1 MNETMMERAGGA
13 SPSPTGEQL
22 RTPEII
28 GAEIRMYVD
37 AGRRVTLLCG
47 IEIGRRLKEAKD
59 LLAHGEWLGWLSR
72 ETDFS
77 DRTAQR
83 YMQAFEEYGAAQLG
97 MFGPETNATT
107 LSDLPISKALAL
119 LSVPES
125 DREAF
130 AEEVDAE
137 HLSTREL
144 QQAIRERDEA
154 LKRAQA
160 AEEELL
166 QADEGHAL
174 KVADLEEKL
183 TAAMEEAEKGRAAQ
197 EAARTE
203 RAEKET
209 LERQLSTA
217 RDTIRELENRPVD
230 VAVER
235 DEEAIQEAARLA
247 KAKAE
252 AEAAEQLAA
261 LQKKLDAA
269 EKKAE
274 KAEKAA
280 EKAKAEAE
288 KAGQADKEAAEK
300 AAQEAAAA
308 RREAEALRANLK
320 MADPTATQF
329 KAYFDQ
335 VQQLWGTL
343 AGIIRRADPEMAGKL
358 KTAARA
364 LLERF
369 GADLEETA
377 GG

>member
-1 MNETMMERAGGA
+1 MSETMLERAGGA

-154 LKRAQA
+154 LKRAQ
-160 AEEELL
+160 EELQ

-174 KVADLEEKL
+174 AMADLQQKLDEAREDAGKGKKALELLGNAESEK
-183 TAAMEEAEKGRAAQ
+183 RA
-197 EAARTE
+197 
-203 RAEKET
+203 
-209 LERQLSTA
+209 LENQLNKA

-235 DEEAIQEAARLA
+235 DEEAIQEAAKLA

-252 AEAAEQLAA
+252 AEAAQRLAE

-280 EKAKAEAE
+280 EKAKADAE
-288 KAGQADKEAAEK
+288 KAGQTDKEAAAK
-300 AAQEAAAA
+300 AAQEAARA
-308 RREAEALRANLK
+308 RNEAEALRAKLK
-320 MADPTATQF
+320 MADPTTAQF

-335 VQQLWGTL
+335 MQQLWGTL
-343 AGIIRRADPEMAGKL
+343 TEIIRRADPELQGKL
-358 KTAARA
+358 KEAARA
-364 LLERF
+364 LLKRF
-369 GADLEETA
+369 GADLGA
-377 GG
+377 PA

>member
-1 MNETMMERAGGA
+1 MQGGTNLKYMFLFILSTAFVICMGMAG
-13 SPSPTGEQL
+13 
-22 RTPEII
+22 
-28 GAEIRMYVD
+28 
-37 AGRRVTLLCG
+37 
-47 IEIGRRLKEAKD
+47 
-59 LLAHGEWLGWLSR
+59 
-72 ETDFS
+72 
-77 DRTAQR
+77 
-83 YMQAFEEYGAAQLG
+83 
-97 MFGPETNATT
+97 
-107 LSDLPISKALAL
+107 AL
-119 LSVPES
+119 LGFFLMQRRQKE
-125 DREAF
+125 
-130 AEEVDAE
+130 
-137 HLSTREL
+137 
-144 QQAIRERDEA
+144 QA
-154 LKRAQA
+154 LKRAKT
-160 AEEELL
+160 AEEERL

-174 KVADLEEKL
+174 AMADLQQKL
-183 TAAMEEAEKGRAAQ
+183 DEAREEAGKGKKALELLGNAESEKQ
-197 EAARTE
+197 
-203 RAEKET
+203 T
-209 LERQLSTA
+209 LENQLNKA

-235 DEEAIQEAARLA
+235 DEEAIQEAAKLA

-288 KAGQADKEAAEK
+288 KAGLADKEAAEK

-343 AGIIRRADPEMAGKL
+343 AGIIRRADPELAGKL

>member
-1 MNETMMERAGGA
+1 MSEEKRIATGAGA
-13 SPSPTGEQL
+13 LAMTEKEQL

-154 LKRAQA
+154 LKRAEEKAQKWEEQA
-160 AEEELL
+160 GTYASQVNDL
-166 QADEGHAL
+166 QADL
-174 KVADLEEKL
+174 LEAGK
-183 TAAMEEAEKGRAAQ
+183 Q
-197 EAARTE
+197 
-203 RAEKET
+203 
-209 LERQLSTA
+209 
-217 RDTIRELENRPVD
+217 IRELENRPVD

-235 DEEAIQEAARLA
+235 DEEAIQEAAKLA
-247 KAKAE
+247 RAKAE
-252 AEAAEQLAA
+252 AEGAQRLAE

-280 EKAKAEAE
+280 KLARAKAE
-288 KAGQADKEAAEK
+288 KAGQTDKEAAAK
-300 AAQEAAAA
+300 AAQEAARA
-308 RREAEALRANLK
+308 RNEAEALRAKLK
-320 MADPTATQF
+320 MADPTTAQF

-335 VQQLWGTL
+335 MQQLWGTL
-343 AGIIRRADPEMAGKL
+343 TEIIRRADPELQGKL
-358 KTAARA
+358 KEAARA
-364 LLERF
+364 LLKRF
-369 GADLEETA
+369 REDVPED
-377 GG
+377 